1 MLQIIAWTE
10 IIAIVPLWWVTLYKL
25 LPLYRAGRVRGGWRV
40 AFQMLCALLAWY
52 TVMAGTVIGGGNT
65 WFGWMVSIPFAVAML
80 AWLAV
85 AVGTHS
91 GKRRAPAMTQDVPAV
106 PEGVRVR
113 TTPRAAAQPQVVPV
127 EAYSAGADS
136 RTGRGPRASRIMR
149 EVEA

>member
-1 MLQIIAWTE
+1 MLQIIAWME
-10 IIAIVPLWWVTLYKL
+10 IAATVPLWWVTLYKL
-25 LPLYRAGRVRGGWRV
+25 LPLYKAGRVRGGWRT
-40 AFQMLCALLAWY
+40 AYQMLCALLTWY

-91 GKRRAPAMTQDVPAV
+91 GKRAPAMTQDVPNV
-106 PEGVRVR
+106 PQGVRVR
-113 TTPRAAAQPQVVPV
+113 TTPRTAAQTQV
-127 EAYSAGADS
+127 EAYSAGGGT
-136 RTGRGPRASRIMR
+136 RTGRGPRASRIIR